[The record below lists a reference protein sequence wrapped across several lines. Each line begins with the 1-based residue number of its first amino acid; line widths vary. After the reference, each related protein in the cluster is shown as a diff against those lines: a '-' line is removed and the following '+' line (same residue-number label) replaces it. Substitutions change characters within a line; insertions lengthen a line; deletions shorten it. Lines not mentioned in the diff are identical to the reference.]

1 MIKLIAVD
9 IDGTLLDSRG
19 QLPPAHRDALA
30 EASARGIA
38 VVLATGRAFHFARPV
53 AEALAIPA
61 TLIVNNGAVLKEI
74 DGTARVKRLLP
85 SDVARHVLTRTPGFE
100 QSVAVVFDRGP
111 GDERPEIVF
120 EQMDWSHPQRKG
132 YYRRN
137 EAFIGEVPR
146 LVDQMSEDPIQV
158 MFNGGVAPM
167 RGLAET
173 LRGLPIAGQMSV
185 ALTEYELRD
194 FSLLDVNAA
203 GCTKGS
209 TLAEWARGQGLTRHE
224 VMAVGDNLNDIEM
237 LEFAGTGVV
246 MGNASPAIK
255 ARGFELTASH
265 DEHGLALAI
274 RRFAGDEDE
283 PEGHCSRARISS
295 KKGSAT

>member
-1 MIKLIAVD
+1 MIKMIAVD

-38 VVLATGRAFHFARPV
+38 IVLATGRAFHFARPV
-53 AEALAIPA
+53 AEALALPL
-61 TLIVNNGAVLKEI
+61 TLIVNNGAVLKEL
-74 DGTARVKRLLP
+74 DGTARIKRLLR
-85 SDVARHVLTRTPGFE
+85 SELARHVLEGTPGHE
-100 QSVAVVFDRGP
+100 RSVAVVFDRPP
-111 GDERPEIVF
+111 GDNRPEIVF
-120 EQMDWSHPQRKG
+120 EQMDWEHPHRKG

-137 EAFIGEVPR
+137 QAFIGEVPR
-146 LVDQMSEDPIQV
+146 LVDEIAEDPIQV

-167 RGLAET
+167 RALAET
-173 LRGLPIAGQMSV
+173 LRGLPVSAHVSV

-209 TLAEWARGQGLTRHE
+209 TLEEWALGQGLTRDE
-224 VMAVGDNLNDIEM
+224 VMAVGDNLNDLEM

-246 MGNASPAIK
+246 MANASPAIR
-255 ARGFELTASH
+255 ARGFELTDSH
-265 DEHGLALAI
+265 DEDGLAAAI
-274 RRFAGDEDE
+274 RRFAL
-283 PEGHCSRARISS
+283 S
-295 KKGSAT
+295 T

>member
-1 MIKLIAVD
+1 MIKMLAVD

-30 EASARGIA
+30 DASARGIA

-53 AEALAIPA
+53 AEALAIPV
-61 TLIVNNGAVLKEI
+61 TLIVNNGAVLKEL
-74 DGTARVKRLLP
+74 DGTARLKRLLR
-85 SDVARHVLTRTPGFE
+85 SDVAKHVLAGTPGHE
-100 QSVAVVFDRGP
+100 RSVAVVFDRAP

-120 EQMDWSHPQRKG
+120 EQMDWSHPHRKG

-137 EAFIGEVPR
+137 QSFIGEVAR
-146 LVDQMSEDPIQV
+146 LVDEIVEDPIQV
-158 MFNGGVAPM
+158 MFNGSVAPM
-167 RGLAET
+167 RELAEMV
-173 LRGLPIAGQMSV
+173 RALPVAAHVSV

-209 TLAEWARGQGLTRHE
+209 TLAEWALGRGLTRE
-224 VMAVGDNLNDIEM
+224 NVMAVGDNLNDLEM

-246 MGNASPAIK
+246 MGNASPTIK
-255 ARGFELTASH
+255 ARGFELTDSH
-265 DEHGLALAI
+265 DENGLARAI
-274 RRFAGDEDE
+274 RRFAL
-283 PEGHCSRARISS
+283 PEVPSL
-295 KKGSAT
+295 